1 MTAITIERVDDSY
14 HFRASNAQ
22 GTSVD
27 IDSIGDREGEPV
39 GVGPMEMLL
48 MALGGCSGIDIVMI
62 LTKGRQRIDSFTM
75 RIEGDRSSA
84 SSATP
89 YASIH
94 AHYELKGDLEP
105 AKVLR
110 AVRLSHEKYC
120 SVVKN
125 LEDATVITYACSVN
139 GERYE

>member
-1 MTAITIERVDDSY
+1 MTAVTIERVDDTF

-27 IDSIGDREGEPV
+27 IDSVGDRDGEQV

-62 LTKGRQRIDSFTM
+62 LKKGRQRIDSFKM
-75 RIEGDRSSA
+75 RIEGDRPRA
-84 SSATP
+84 QMATP
-89 YASIH
+89 YTSVH
-94 AHYELKGDLEP
+94 THYELTGDLEP

-125 LEDATVITYACSVN
+125 LEEATVITYACSVN